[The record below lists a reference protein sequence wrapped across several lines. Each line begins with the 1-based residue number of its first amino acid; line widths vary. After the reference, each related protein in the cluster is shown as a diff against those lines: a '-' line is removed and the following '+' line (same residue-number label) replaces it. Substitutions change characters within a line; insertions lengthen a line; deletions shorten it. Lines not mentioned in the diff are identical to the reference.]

1 MKDAT
6 WPTLPGDLPV
16 SWLDALDR
24 EPREPYWLKLMQ
36 FLAAERAA
44 GAVFPAECDVFNAFR
59 WTPLEKVKVLILGQ
73 DPYPTPGVAHGLC
86 FSVQPDVKAPASLR
100 NIYRELESDL
110 GITPASHGCLQEWA
124 ERGVLL
130 LNSCLTVRSGAANSH
145 AGRGWE
151 QFTDAAIRAVNALPR
166 SVVFLL
172 WGSFAQ
178 KKEKLIDTSRRV
190 VIKGVHPSPLSAS
203 GGFFGSKPFSKVNA
217 ALVAAGQEPIDWRLS
232 PLPVG
237 RIDGSG

>member
-1 MKDAT
+1 MNDAT
-6 WPTLPGDLPV
+6 CPALPGDLPM
-16 SWLDALDR
+16 SWLEALER
-24 EPREPYWLKLMQ
+24 ETREPYWPKLME
-36 FLAAERAA
+36 FVASERAA
-44 GAVFPAECDVFNAFR
+44 GAVFPAECDAFNAFR
-59 WTPLEKVKVLILGQ
+59 LTPLEKVKVVILGQ
-73 DPYPTPGVAHGLC
+73 DPYPTQGVAHGLC
-86 FSVQPDVKAPASLR
+86 FSVQHGVKVPASLR

-110 GITPASHGCLQEWA
+110 GITPAPHGCLKEWA

-130 LNSCLTVRSGAANSH
+130 LNACLTVRSGNANSH

-151 QFTDAAIRAVNALPR
+151 QFTDAALRAVNALPR

-172 WGSFAQ
+172 WGAFAQ
-178 KKEKLIDTSRRV
+178 KKEKRIDAGRHV

-217 ALVAAGQEPIDWRLS
+217 ALVAAGQEPIDWQLS

-237 RIDGSG
+237 RIDGAG